1 MLEIK
6 NLQLCHSQTNICE
19 NLNLTLA
26 KGEIFGLVGPS
37 GVGKSSLIKAIAGVM
52 PLKSGAIYWQGQI
65 WSKKQQVLALEKRGL
80 GLVLQDPALFPHM
93 TVQQNMAFG
102 LTGLPKKE
110 QQARIIEMLALV
122 EMTGFEQRYPHELSG
137 GQAARIALA
146 RSLAPNPKLLL
157 LDEPFAN
164 LDNDLSIRII
174 ERLHGFFEHNKTSVL
189 LITHEL
195 KEAQLLCNRI
205 LSFTANGLQP
215 LAA

>member
-6 NLQLCHSQTNICE
+6 NLQLCHSQTAICQ
-19 NLNLTLA
+19 NVNLTLA
-26 KGEIFGLVGPS
+26 KGEIFGVVGPS

-52 PLKSGAIYWQGQI
+52 PLKSGSIYWQGKI
-65 WSKKQQVLALEKRGL
+65 WSQEQQVVALEKRGL

-93 TVQQNMAFG
+93 TVEQNMAFG
-102 LTGLPKKE
+102 LTSLSKSDK
-110 QQARIIEMLALV
+110 QKRIAEMLALV
-122 EMTGFEQRYPHELSG
+122 EMTGFEKRYPHELSG

-146 RSLAPNPKLLL
+146 RSLAPQPQLLL

-164 LDNDLSIRII
+164 LDKDLSLRII
-174 ERLHGFFEHNKTSVL
+174 ERLQKLFAQNGTSVL

-195 KEAQLLCNRI
+195 KEAQALCNRI
-205 LSFTANGLQP
+205 LSFTANGLEP